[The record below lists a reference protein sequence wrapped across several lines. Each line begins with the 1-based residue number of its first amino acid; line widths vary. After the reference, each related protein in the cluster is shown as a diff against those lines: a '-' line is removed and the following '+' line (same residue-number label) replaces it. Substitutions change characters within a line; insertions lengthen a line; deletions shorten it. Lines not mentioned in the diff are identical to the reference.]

1 MADMLQM
8 SYSEME
14 NLSKAF
20 STASDELDTLNND
33 ISNFLSDISG
43 KIDEWKSKST
53 GLSGNASDT
62 QEHLNN
68 VKNDTR
74 TTWQGDQADRFDSE
88 TYPVVYDALTKFK
101 DQLESFSSTLATLFS
116 GLETTLNELSQSVT
130 EGASNCS
137 EDSTWIADYAEQ
149 HRSIG

>member
-8 SYSEME
+8 SYPEME

-20 STASDELDTLNND
+20 STASEELDKLNSD

-53 GLSGNASDT
+53 NLSGDAFGT
-62 QEHLNN
+62 QERLNS
-68 VKNDTR
+68 VKNETR
-74 TTWQGDQADRFDSE
+74 NTWQGDQADRFDGE

-116 GLETTLNELSQSVT
+116 GLETTLNELSQSVN
-130 EGASNCS
+130 EGADNCS
-137 EDSTWIADYAEQ
+137 EDSTWIANYAEQ

>member
-8 SYSEME
+8 SYPEME

-20 STASDELDTLNND
+20 STASEELDKLNSD

-53 GLSGNASDT
+53 NLSGDASGT
-62 QEHLNN
+62 QERLNS
-68 VKNDTR
+68 VKNETR
-74 TTWQGDQADRFDSE
+74 NTWQGDQADRFDGE

-101 DQLESFSSTLATLFS
+101 DQLESFSSTLATLF
-116 GLETTLNELSQSVT
+116 LWT
-130 EGASNCS
+130 
-137 EDSTWIADYAEQ
+137 
-149 HRSIG
+149 